1 MGLLDLNNDGK
12 VNGADVVYALKGV
25 VVPVVAPIVSEA
37 ITEAVADEVFE
48 GSDEWRD
55 SCRRTCAKSDWTKA
69 PASVQAIPKA
79 DSDYIIDM
87 VGAKYEA
94 EVAAKAEALAKR
106 AIKALAE
113 KLGVTV

>member
-12 VNGADVVYALKGV
+12 VNGSDVVYALKGV

-69 PASVQAIPKA
+69 PASVQDVPKA
-79 DSDYIIDM
+79 DADYIIDM
-87 VGAKYEA
+87 VGDKYEK
-94 EVAAKAEALAKR
+94 EVSAKAEALAKK
-106 AIKALAE
+106 AVKALAS
-113 KLGVTV
+113 KLGVDV